1 MDSKLDWEAY
11 CVLHMTSHHT
21 PTAAMDV
28 TLHPRDFHPKRQNS
42 LELEITSHQVSEQ
55 AKQAQITLERTRQNI
70 WANILTAR
78 KLLVIS
84 FQNMIPSCSSQLPT
98 HFGASQSKAV

>member
-1 MDSKLDWEAY
+1 MDSKLDCEAY
-11 CVLHMTSHHT
+11 CVLHMTSHRP

-42 LELEITSHQVSEQ
+42 LELEITGHQLSEQ
-55 AKQAQITLERTRQNI
+55 AKQAQITLERIRQKI

-78 KLLVIS
+78 KILVIS
-84 FQNMIPSCSSQLPT
+84 FQYMTSSSSSPLPT
-98 HFGASQSKAV
+98 HFGASQGKAV

>member
-11 CVLHMTSHHT
+11 CVLHMTSHHP

-28 TLHPRDFHPKRQNS
+28 TLHPPRDFHPKRQNS
-42 LELEITSHQVSEQ
+42 LELEITGHQLSEQ
-55 AKQAQITLERTRQNI
+55 AKQAQITLERIRQKS

-78 KLLVIS
+78 KLLQKYDIE
-84 FQNMIPSCSSQLPT
+84 
-98 HFGASQSKAV
+98 